1 MAGAVTIHFSGHQI
15 AVYGGTWFNHG
26 QYSVALDG
34 MLSQSYNGIS
44 QSFRGQQLLYFASG
58 LSNGTH
64 RVVLTNTQKG
74 TDLDFDYA
82 IATTYWAAAES
93 SSSSTVPSSLPMPSS
108 TNSAP
113 TLDPSRSSSPVAAI
127 TGGVVGGF
135 IMLSI
140 IALLLYLVYRQWR
153 KNHSLDENHAGSGTP
168 AMSMTTSGMMRHPYA
183 PGVQEPYYSTAASAG
198 SSEAPLFSPR
208 GGNETDMPPPN
219 YDHVYSQAGSPVGG
233 SLTGA
238 SSVGASQVG
247 SSAPGGIMSAP
258 PSSQNGQRGKREVI
272 RQALLNRAASD

>member
-1 MAGAVTIHFSGHQI
+1 MTIHFSRHQI
-15 AVYGGTWFNHG
+15 AVYGRTWFNHG

-34 MLSQSYNGIS
+34 MLLHSYNGIS

-64 RVVLTNTQKG
+64 RVVLTNTQNG
-74 TDLDFDYA
+74 TALDFDFA

-93 SSSSTVPSSLPMPSS
+93 SSSSPISSSFPVPSS

-113 TLDPSRSSSPVAAI
+113 TPYSSRSSTPVAAI
-127 TGGVVGGF
+127 AGGVVGGF
-135 IMLSI
+135 VMLSI
-140 IALLLYLVYRQWR
+140 IALLLYLVYHQWR
-153 KNHSLDENHAGSGTP
+153 KNYSLDVNRAGSGTP
-168 AMSMTTSGMMRHPYA
+168 AMSMTTSGMMHHPYA

-219 YDHVYSQAGSPVGG
+219 YDHVYSLAGSPAGG
-233 SLTGA
+233 SLAGT
-238 SSVGASQVG
+238 SLVGASQVG

-258 PSSQNGQRGKREVI
+258 PSLQNGQRGKREVI